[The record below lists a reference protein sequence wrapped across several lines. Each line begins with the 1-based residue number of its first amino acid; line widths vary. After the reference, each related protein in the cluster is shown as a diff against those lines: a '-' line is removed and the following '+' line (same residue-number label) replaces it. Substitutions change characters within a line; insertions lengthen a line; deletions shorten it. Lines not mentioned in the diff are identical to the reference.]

1 MNNTQK
7 RILSDIKE
15 LHSCKDELDKLGIY
29 FHPFENNICKWYA
42 IISGTSDTPYEFCNF
57 LFEITIPDGT
67 KGKGSYPMV
76 PPHVKFCTTDN
87 KTRLNPN
94 LYVEGKVCL
103 SILGTWTGPSWVPV
117 YTMKTILMTIQAAV
131 LNEYPLRNEP
141 GYEKSSITDLT
152 KYNRLVEFKSI
163 ELTLGYLLN
172 PKKNMGVFDIFHE
185 NIKEQFI
192 NNYAKILIKFQNLIA
207 DKKWNNIQVN
217 SPCYSNKLFL
227 NYNEIINMIYHIYDS
242 LSSEEKKLIKEDKV
256 IDSNS
261 NETLEGV
268 QNTTTAT
275 TATVA
280 ATALN
285 QKNSTV
291 NQEHN
296 ISNEV
301 IPKNSIPSIVESN
314 DSSIS
319 VSISKKKTPLVKA
332 KEFDVG
338 HLELSDYDKLNGKKR
353 YYIVKIRSNGVKY
366 WQGTSNY
373 EI

>member
-29 FHPFENNICKWYA
+29 FHPFEDNICKWYA

-67 KGKGSYPMV
+67 KGKGAYPMV

-117 YTMKTILMTIQAAV
+117 YTMKTVLMTIQAAV

-141 GYEKSSITDLT
+141 GYEKSSIADLT
-152 KYNRLVEFKSI
+152 RYNRLVEFKSI

-185 NIKEQFI
+185 NIKKNFLE
-192 NNYAKILIKFQNLIA
+192 NCEKMLIKFRKLNL
-207 DKKWNNIQVN
+207 DTKWNNVQVN
-217 SPCYSNKLFL
+217 SPCYSNKLIL
-227 NYNEIINMIYHIYDS
+227 KYNEIINMIYYVYDS
-242 LSSEEKKLIKEDKV
+242 LTHEEQKNININILNKKEEENVSLNLKETANHKNKESANNTQPVQSE
-256 IDSNS
+256 
-261 NETLEGV
+261 
-268 QNTTTAT
+268 
-275 TATVA
+275 
-280 ATALN
+280 LN
-285 QKNSTV
+285 QLGTGNTASSNNNEST
-291 NQEHN
+291 
-296 ISNEV
+296 
-301 IPKNSIPSIVESN
+301 
-314 DSSIS
+314 IS
-319 VSISKKKTPLVKA
+319 VSISKKKTPSVKA